1 MTKSLESEFKKIVD
15 EHKST
20 IYSVCYMYSNDPDE
34 VNDLFQETLVKVW
47 QGLPS
52 FKGNSSMKTWIWRI
66 TLNTCISADRKK
78 KRRKKSESLDMNID
92 LYADNDADTKQ
103 VKLLYERINRL
114 GVFDRAIV
122 LLWLE
127 GLPYDEIGDIVGISA
142 KNVSVKLV
150 RIREQLK
157 KK

>member
-52 FKGNSSMKTWIWRI
+52 FKGNSSMKTYLAHHAQHLHLCRPQEE
-66 TLNTCISADRKK
+66 D
-78 KRRKKSESLDMNID
+78 E
-92 LYADNDADTKQ
+92 
-103 VKLLYERINRL
+103 
-114 GVFDRAIV
+114 DRAADHGHQPV
-122 LLWLE
+122 
-127 GLPYDEIGDIVGISA
+127 
-142 KNVSVKLV
+142 
-150 RIREQLK
+150 
-157 KK
+157 

>member
-78 KRRKKSESLDMNID
+78 KL
-92 LYADNDADTKQ
+92 
-103 VKLLYERINRL
+103 
-114 GVFDRAIV
+114 
-122 LLWLE
+122 
-127 GLPYDEIGDIVGISA
+127 
-142 KNVSVKLV
+142 
-150 RIREQLK
+150 
-157 KK
+157 